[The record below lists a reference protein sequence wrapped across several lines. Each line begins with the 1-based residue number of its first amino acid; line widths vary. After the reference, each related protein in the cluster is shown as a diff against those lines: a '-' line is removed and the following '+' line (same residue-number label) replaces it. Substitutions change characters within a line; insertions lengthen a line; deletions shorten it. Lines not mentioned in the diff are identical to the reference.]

1 MSIVFVWVLVIAA
14 YGSGS
19 DGLFSHPVADLES
32 CKRMQTALLN
42 TRTSTC
48 VEIKVIR

>member
-1 MSIVFVWVLVIAA
+1 MSIISVWVLVIAA
-14 YGSGS
+14 YGSNS
-19 DGLFSHPVADLES
+19 DGLFSPAVADLDS
-32 CKRMQTALLN
+32 CNRMKAALQG